1 MYYNATS
8 KFDCIFGD
16 LTGFRFQNCSGGQ
29 GGCPKAAPR
38 EISPSAFAVPPFL
51 NGFSPLLRSTP
62 QWTTVHNS
70 TPSTEHDC
78 LIVQTK
84 PRRLL
89 RDGQNRSQ

>member
-1 MYYNATS
+1 MPQSRPQRA
-8 KFDCIFGD
+8 
-16 LTGFRFQNCSGGQ
+16 LAFRVRC
-29 GGCPKAAPR
+29 
-38 EISPSAFAVPPFL
+38 PPFL
-51 NGFSPLLRSTP
+51 NGFSPLLRSIP
-62 QWTTVHNS
+62 QLTTVHNS